1 MSEWE
6 RERECEYV
14 YEREKVLL
22 EEDWNVWSIITYA
35 YSSIISLLKISL
47 DDDDNDNEDKSD
59 DVKKFIKG
67 LRSTS

>member
-1 MSEWE
+1 MSERE

-47 DDDDNDNEDKSD
+47 DDDDNEDKSD